1 MHRCQT
7 ISGWACLTVTL
18 VMIALWPRSVAAA
31 EVTHVMDAFDGGTV
45 WSGSLSLR
53 YEFMHRRSS
62 IVREWVC
69 EKGDPL
75 CPTQTQVLD
84 TKQLHFS
91 ENASVLHLD
100 LRTGLKEDLELY
112 ASLPFVLSWQS
123 ALNHDTGVSTG
134 NSLVSTGLTSTLF
147 AVPFES
153 ARRIGIGDLTAGLK
167 WAPIHAQ
174 RESLLPS
181 VVIGAEYLAPTGS
194 ARSAGGTGVGG
205 GVHAFTFFTAISQP
219 IGRIV
224 EPYLMF
230 NGTLRVADPT
240 GPFKHLVVTQTR
252 VAPGHSMA
260 FAMGAEFS
268 PWGAP
273 GESGSPLRVDIRAM
287 ADFITDGRQFSELF
301 DALGTSECSPADQ
314 CNQTLY
320 TRTRFDEDPKRTD
333 GLTDVEQH
341 GRVGGQLSVTYDAHQ
356 NLSIRALGAY
366 FFTMSHFITYADA
379 GKDLD
384 GQGNVRWANRLGQNE
399 FNPFYNHSY
408 DDFGKRFR
416 VEGSHDVRFFL
427 TIQGQL

>member
-1 MHRCQT
+1 
-7 ISGWACLTVTL
+7 
-18 VMIALWPRSVAAA
+18 
-31 EVTHVMDAFDGGTV
+31 
-45 WSGSLSLR
+45 
-53 YEFMHRRSS
+53 
-62 IVREWVC
+62 
-69 EKGDPL
+69 
-75 CPTQTQVLD
+75 
-84 TKQLHFS
+84 
-91 ENASVLHLD
+91 
-100 LRTGLKEDLELY
+100 
-112 ASLPFVLSWQS
+112 
-123 ALNHDTGVSTG
+123 
-134 NSLVSTGLTSTLF
+134 
-147 AVPFES
+147 
-153 ARRIGIGDLTAGLK
+153 
-167 WAPIHAQ
+167 
-174 RESLLPS
+174 
-181 VVIGAEYLAPTGS
+181 
-194 ARSAGGTGVGG
+194 
-205 GVHAFTFFTAISQP
+205 VHAFTFFTAISQP